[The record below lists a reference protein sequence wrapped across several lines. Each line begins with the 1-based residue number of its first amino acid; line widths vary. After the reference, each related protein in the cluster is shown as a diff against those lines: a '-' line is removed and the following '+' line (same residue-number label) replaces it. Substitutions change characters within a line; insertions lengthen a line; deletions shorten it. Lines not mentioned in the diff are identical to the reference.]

1 MAPDARRHP
10 VLLSDREVLV
20 LERAVRAYAAVMR
33 IQGATDAP
41 REEADLNAR
50 VGSLIQE
57 HRHCAC
63 LSNPKGGT

>member
-1 MAPDARRHP
+1 MPSDVRRHE

-20 LERAVRAYAAVMR
+20 LQRAVLAYAAVMR
-33 IQGATDAP
+33 IQTGTATP
-41 REEADLNAR
+41 SQEADDNAR

-63 LSNPKGGT
+63 LSNTGGG